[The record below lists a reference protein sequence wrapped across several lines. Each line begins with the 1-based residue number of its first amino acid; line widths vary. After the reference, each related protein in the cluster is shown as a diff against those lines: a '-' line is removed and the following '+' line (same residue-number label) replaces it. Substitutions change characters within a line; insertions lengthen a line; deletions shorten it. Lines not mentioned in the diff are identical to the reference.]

1 MQIYIVRTEVDYEVP
16 SLLGYYTQRSYAE
29 ERIRLLCR
37 EAEDEGDSYPLDV
50 STLIIEEVTLDAD
63 ITPPWM

>member
-16 SLLGYYTQRSYAE
+16 SLLGYYTTRQAAE
-29 ERIRLLCR
+29 ERIEDLQV
-37 EAEDEGDSYPLDV
+37 EANDEGDSYPLNLDDV
-50 STLIIEEVTLDAD
+50 IIEEVTLDEA